1 MEASWSN
8 CKLHFGILM
17 FHFGINPKDQ
27 QNRASE
33 MAENL
38 VSKTASDIAS
48 LELKTIIETITKK
61 LKFKA

>member
-1 MEASWSN
+1 
-8 CKLHFGILM
+8 M
-17 FHFGINPKDQ
+17 FHSGINPKDQ

-33 MAENL
+33 MAENP